1 MDWLIVTLIS
11 SAFLGLIHISDK
23 VVLSRYI
30 RKPLTLILLIGVIDA
45 IVGFFMLG
53 FSGIPSEANLFNNLA
68 AISSGAFIA
77 FAIILLQRALYTE
90 EVSRVVPITQS
101 SPIFAALLALFILS
115 ESITVIQWIGIII
128 AVFGSILISLKLDT
142 NTSKIFLHKSFY
154 SLMLSAMFFGAANVT
169 GKMAVDEMS
178 VLYSQGLRNITFG
191 FILVSFALKSEVITE
206 VKTLFRER
214 SPALTLIMINQGFT
228 AQVGSFMLLW
238 ALSLGPA
245 SLVATVSASRVIF
258 SFIFTIGLSKIW
270 VVILREDT
278 SNQSI
283 LIKLLSTGL
292 VVAGISAISI

>member
-11 SAFLGLIHISDK
+11 SVFLGLINISDK
-23 VVLSRYI
+23 IVLSRYI
-30 RKPLTLILLIGVIDA
+30 RNPFTLIVLVGITDA
-45 IVGFFMLG
+45 IVGFFILA
-53 FSGIPSEANLFNNLA
+53 FSGIPSEANIFNNLA
-68 AISSGAFIA
+68 AISSGACGA
-77 FAIILLQRALYTE
+77 FAVILLQRTLYTE
-90 EVSRVVPITQS
+90 EVSRVVPITQT
-101 SPIFAALLALFILS
+101 SPIFAALLALFVLS
-115 ESITVIQWIGIII
+115 ESITVTQWIGIIT
-128 AVFGSILISLKLDT
+128 AVFGGVLISLKLD
-142 NTSKIFLHKSFY
+142 NDTSKIFLNKSFY

-169 GKMAVDEMS
+169 GKLAVDEMS

-258 SFIFTIGLSKIW
+258 SFIFAIGLSKIW
-270 VVILREDT
+270 AGILREDT
-278 SNQSI
+278 SNQSV

-292 VVAGISAISI
+292 IVAGIVAISI